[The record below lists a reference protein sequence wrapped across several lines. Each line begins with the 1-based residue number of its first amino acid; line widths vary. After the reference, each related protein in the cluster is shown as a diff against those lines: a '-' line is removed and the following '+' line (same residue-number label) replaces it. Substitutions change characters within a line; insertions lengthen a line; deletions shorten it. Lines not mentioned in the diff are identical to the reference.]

1 MTLDATMIE
10 NNPEMRK
17 IYLALAAKQEVPLLF
32 RYKYV

>member
-17 IYLALAAKQEVPLLF
+17 MYLALAAKQESALTF